1 MSGFSIRQKLLS
13 LWGVA
18 IASLI
23 IVNAFAF
30 WQTWRLYHSLEA
42 ATARYALITEAVDT
56 ARSAQVHF
64 KIQVQEWK
72 NILLRGTDAAA
83 FDKYLA
89 GFGEEE
95 KKVAENIEAV
105 QAVATKLGIADTL
118 GIDTVKTEFG
128 KLGPSYR
135 SALLQYDRSS
145 PSPAATVDK
154 LVKGID
160 RGPTKAIDNLVENIH
175 DQANRIRAVEREK
188 AADAYAAIKL
198 WLTVICV
205 ASIVL
210 TGFVALLIMRAITG
224 PIAVLQD
231 TMNYIAGS
239 GDLTRRAEAKGN
251 DELSQMG
258 KAFNKMLGHFQE
270 LIGQVHSSTHKV
282 DLAATQLSDSSGQLA
297 EISDMQSASVAGSAA
312 AIEQLTVAISSVSD
326 IANDAHTL
334 SQASVADAQNGQ
346 GQVAQLVAEIR
357 RIQHNMADIAQTV
370 ETFLES
376 TQAITATAGEVREI
390 ADQTNLLA
398 LNAAIEAARA
408 GDTGRGFA
416 VVADE
421 VRKLAEKSSGSADE
435 INGMTATVMS
445 QSDTVRR
452 AIGAGQ
458 QAIEASVGLAGGV
471 EQAIGQAQASV
482 SKVSRGIDE
491 IAVSVGEQKS
501 ASTEIAQNM
510 ERISGMVEETT
521 STVHSV
527 NGAASELRSLSG
539 ILAQAISGF
548 RVA

>member
-18 IASLI
+18 IVSLI
-23 IVNAFAF
+23 VVNAFAF
-30 WQTWRLYHSLEA
+30 WQTWRLYHGLEA
-42 ATARYALITEAVDT
+42 ASTRYALLTEAVDT

-72 NILLRGTDAAA
+72 NILLRGTDPAA

-89 GFGEEE
+89 GFSEEE
-95 KKVAENIEAV
+95 KKVGEAIEATDK
-105 QAVATKLGIADTL
+105 VAEQLGIADKL
-118 GIDTVKTEFG
+118 GLETVKAEFG

-135 SALLQYDRSS
+135 DALQHYDRNS
-145 PSPAATVDK
+145 PSPAATVDT

-160 RGPTKAIDNLVENIH
+160 RAPTKAIDSLVTTIL
-175 DQANRIRAVEREK
+175 DQAKLIRAAEQER
-188 AADAYAAIKL
+188 AAATYTAIKL
-198 WLTVICV
+198 WLTIISI
-205 ASIVL
+205 ASIAL
-210 TGFVALLIMRAITG
+210 TGIVALIIMRAITG

-231 TMNYIAGS
+231 TMTHIATS
-239 GDLTRRAEAKGN
+239 GDLTRRAEVKGG
-251 DELSQMG
+251 DELSEMG

-270 LIGQVHSSTHKV
+270 LIGQVHTSTRKV
-282 DLAATQLSDSSGQLA
+282 DQAATQLSDSSGQLA
-297 EISDMQSASVAGSAA
+297 EISDMQSSSVAGSAA
-312 AIEQLTVAISSVSD
+312 AIEELTVAISSVSD
-326 IANDAHTL
+326 IANDAHAL
-334 SQASVADAQNGQ
+334 SKASVADAQNGQ
-346 GQVAQLVAEIR
+346 NQVDQLVAEIR
-357 RIQHNMADIAQTV
+357 RIQQNMEDIAQTV

-376 TQAITATAGEVREI
+376 TQAITTTAGEVREI

-408 GDTGRGFA
+408 GETGRGFA

-445 QSDTVRR
+445 QSDSVRR
-452 AIGAGQ
+452 AIHAGQ
-458 QAIEASVGLAGGV
+458 QAIETSVELAGGV

-482 SKVSRGIDE
+482 DKVSRGIDE

-510 ERISGMVEETT
+510 EKISGMVEETT
-521 STVHSV
+521 TTVHSV
-527 NGAASELRSLSG
+527 NGAANELRSLSSV
-539 ILAQAISGF
+539 LAQAIAGF